1 VNGTKAFFINED
13 GIDVDVTATP
23 MLVATLNQNLIKMQT
38 EGSLSPSSR
47 KMYEMGEQIGMT
59 TKIVHVRGKKA
70 SNTWVYAVSIS
81 ASVVLLSVLG
91 LVLFKRN

>member
-59 TKIVHVRGKKA
+59 TKIA
-70 SNTWVYAVSIS
+70 S
-81 ASVVLLSVLG
+81 
-91 LVLFKRN
+91 